1 MDRSVFHDPDE
12 NTEALFNTWG
22 MDMRI
27 AATGPFHCE
36 LQTAEC
42 GAISC
47 LTVKM
52 TPYIFELGTRAT
64 TFVFLDKGS
73 PPIWRSGVEITDRH
87 MFALPSQKGYLS
99 RHEYFCVANAAA
111 VLDAELARLF
121 NEPFSGQQAGH
132 ALAPVVGASP
142 TDLSRGHELQGVA
155 R

>member
-47 LTVKM
+47 LAVVH
-52 TPYIFELGTRAT
+52 LRTRHPSND
-64 TFVFLDKGS
+64 VRLS
-73 PPIWRSGVEITDRH
+73 RQRLPPIWRSDVEITDRH
-87 MFALPSQKGYLS
+87 ILALPSQKGYLS

-132 ALAPVVGASP
+132 ALAPVVGGIS
-142 TDLSRGHELQGVA
+142 DGSFA
-155 R
+155 RP